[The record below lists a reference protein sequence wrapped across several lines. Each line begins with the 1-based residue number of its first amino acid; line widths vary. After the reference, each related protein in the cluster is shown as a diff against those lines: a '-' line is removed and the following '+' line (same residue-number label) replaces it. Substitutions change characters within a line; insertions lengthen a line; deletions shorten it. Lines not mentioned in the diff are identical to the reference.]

1 MVKRHFHSSVNID
14 KTQSFPGPDIGSD
27 HELGMMKFRFRLKK
41 IHKKGTIIK
50 FDIDKPT
57 DPMEA
62 EEFQAMLDGKVG
74 PLTLLDTNET
84 ELNTLIENFNNV
96 VTETADVFDLCGNRR
111 ELKKSHQSKIQEQH
125 EEGEKDLD

>member
-57 DPMEA
+57 D
-62 EEFQAMLDGKVG
+62 QAMLDGKVA

-96 VTETADVFDLCGNRR
+96 VTETADDFDLCGNRR

-125 EEGEKDLD
+125 EEGKKDLD